1 MTDADDG
8 MTVTEIFDVVGCGDG
23 DGAELAEL
31 IAASLR
37 AERGEAPD
45 PERAEKV
52 ASMNLSAFLINAG
65 VDGYGGRDMD
75 AALRPLFGLVDDLR
89 AFAAKAPNRESALV
103 ARSIAEALHPLVAV
117 QVWLG

>member
-8 MTVTEIFDVVGCGDG
+8 MTVTEIFNVVGCGDG
-23 DGAELAEL
+23 DGASPRSARSE
-31 IAASLR
+31 AAMSS
-37 AERGEAPD
+37 ASSAPD